1 MGSGVSGVEGIGGA
15 AGHGFHVDVVF
26 EDRDEHVLG
35 PVFGGDWE
43 SAGGVGENCVVS
55 ELRRVDNFGA

>member
-1 MGSGVSGVEGIGGA
+1 MSESAVRLGI
-15 AGHGFHVDVVF
+15 HVDVVF

-43 SAGGVGENCVVS
+43 AAGRVGENGVVS
-55 ELRRVDNFGA
+55 ELGRVDNFGA